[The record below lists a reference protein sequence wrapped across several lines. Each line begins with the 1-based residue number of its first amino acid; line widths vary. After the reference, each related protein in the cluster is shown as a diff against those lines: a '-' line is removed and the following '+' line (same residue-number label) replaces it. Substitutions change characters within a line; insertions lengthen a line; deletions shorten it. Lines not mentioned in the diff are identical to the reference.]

1 VQLHIGESIL
11 IIVAAWLKPDG
22 LLVASLGADASCDW
36 TGEWLGTEMFFSHYD
51 SETNLALL
59 QGAGFTI
66 ECSEVM
72 DQDNE
77 EARFLWIIARSAAD
91 AAT

>member
-1 VQLHIGESIL
+1 
-11 IIVAAWLKPDG
+11 
-22 LLVASLGADASCDW
+22 
-36 TGEWLGTEMFFSHYD
+36 MF
-51 SETNLALL
+51 LLL

-72 DQDNE
+72 NQHNE
-77 EARFLWIIARSAAD
+77 QARFLWITARSAAD